1 VDGLP
6 EWKKQGYP
14 VASTVKYLQE
24 LITKDVPHVLIDV
37 RPKEQAEKEHIK
49 GAVNIPLEQLG
60 KSKKLFPVQKNA
72 PIIIYCTK
80 DVLSQKAFE
89 IIRKWGYINTSY
101 LEGGIEAWKKAG
113 GEVLSGQ
120 LQKKIVYVPKPKP
133 GTIAIEEFKKITG
146 KIPSNV
152 IILDVRDPEETQMG
166 MIKGAINIPVNELKD
181 RLNELPKDKEII
193 VHCATGMRAEMA
205 YNILKE
211 AGYNVK
217 FLDANIQIKKGGK
230 YEIREN

>member
-1 VDGLP
+1 MKD
-6 EWKKQGYP
+6 
-14 VASTVKYLQE
+14 
-24 LITKDVPHVLIDV
+24 LISKDIPHVLVDV

-49 GAVNIPLEQLG
+49 GAVNIPLEEL
-60 KSKKLFPVQKNA
+60 SKAKKQFPKQKNA

-80 DVLSQKAFE
+80 DNLSLKAFDT
-89 IIRKWGYINTSY
+89 IRKWGYVNTSY

-113 GEVLSGQ
+113 GEVFAGQ
-120 LQKKIVYVPKPKP
+120 LQKKISYVPKPKP
-133 GTIAIEEFKKITG
+133 GTVGTEEFKKITG
-146 KIPSNV
+146 KIPPNV

-166 MIKGAINIPVNELKD
+166 IIKGAKNIPVNELKD

-211 AGYNVK
+211 AGYKVR

-230 YEIREN
+230 YTITEN